1 MLASRHDGPV
11 ARYDRYSAPS
21 PGPFAIAAFLKSAPH
36 RKILVKTQRT
46 LFDLLGP
53 MIDPIGYQIE
63 LETYVAKIMRGRAN
77 LYVTLV
83 GYIISA
89 SMFFHFFVDPH
100 KALTVS
106 FFSWQTLV
114 YSRATR

>member
-1 MLASRHDGPV
+1 M
-11 ARYDRYSAPS
+11 
-21 PGPFAIAAFLKSAPH
+21 
-36 RKILVKTQRT
+36 QRT

-100 KALTVS
+100 KALTVR
-106 FFSWQTLV
+106 FFYGKPLSTAEPHGRRLF
-114 YSRATR
+114 

>member
-1 MLASRHDGPV
+1 
-11 ARYDRYSAPS
+11 
-21 PGPFAIAAFLKSAPH
+21 
-36 RKILVKTQRT
+36 
-46 LFDLLGP
+46 

-83 GYIISA
+83 GYVISA

-100 KALTVS
+100 KALTVRVVL
-106 FFSWQTLV
+106 QTDPF
-114 YSRATR
+114 YSRVTRYKLSIILERCFWWHSRWQLM